1 MGSTISSSM
10 KEVQAEMMVKQI
22 QNQKKMQMQIR
33 QVQMA
38 A

>member
-1 MGSTISSSM
+1 M